1 MSGFALEQIAIPAT
15 LDAPDAGPFVEAITV
30 AGAVFADAFGTPD
43 LDFDPAEELPQYQNP
58 FEPRRLFAARIEGRI
73 VGVAKTQTQVGDD
86 ADTSW
91 VDVLVRPESR
101 RRGVGTALAEQ
112 VERSVAADGRRKLIA
127 YVPGRGGD
135 GELLPSPTGFGAILA
150 DAPATRFARRRGYS
164 FEQVARV
171 SRLPLPIPGIAAR
184 LAAAE
189 RASGPDYAVRTWV
202 GRTPERWLEDRAV
215 LSTRMS
221 TDAPTAGLEEP
232 EDVWTVERV
241 RENDDRQERG
251 NPRTRL
257 VAAAEHLPT
266 GRLVAF
272 TVLSVPKPVERAAHQ
287 YATLVLREHRGH
299 RLGMLVKLANLE
311 QLDRVVPG
319 HPSVLTFNA
328 EENRPMLDVNE
339 AVGFTEIAHE
349 GAWRKD
355 LA

>member
-1 MSGFALEQIAIPAT
+1 MSGSTIDEIAIPDS

-30 AGAVFADAFGTPD
+30 AGAVFADAFGTSD
-43 LDFDPAEELPQYQNP
+43 LDFDPVEELPQYQNP
-58 FEPRRLFAARIEGRI
+58 FEPRRVFAARVDGRI
-73 VGVAKTQTQVGDD
+73 VGVAKTQTQVGDE

-91 VDVLVRPESR
+91 VDVLVQPAFR
-101 RRGVGTALAEQ
+101 RRGVGSALAER
-112 VERSVAADGRRKLIA
+112 VELSVVADGRRKLIA
-127 YVPGRGGD
+127 YVPGQNGD
-135 GELLPSPTGFGAILA
+135 GDLIPSPTGFGAIRA
-150 DAPATRFARRRGYS
+150 DAPATLFAQRRGYS

-171 SRLPLPIPGIAAR
+171 SRLPLPFPGIAAR

-202 GRTPERWLEDRAV
+202 GRTPEQWLDDRA
-215 LSTRMS
+215 LLITRMS
-221 TDAPTAGLEEP
+221 TDAPSAGLEEP
-232 EDVWTVERV
+232 EDVWTADRV
-241 RENDDRQERG
+241 RENDDRQER

-257 VAAAEHLPT
+257 IAAAEHLPT

-272 TVLSVPKPVERAAHQ
+272 TVLSVPRPVERAVHQ
-287 YATLVLREHRGH
+287 FATLVLREHRGH

-311 QLDRVVPG
+311 QLERVVPG

-339 AVGFTEIAHE
+339 AVGFVEIAHE

-355 LA
+355 LT